1 MRPRRFAQD
10 LLASASP
17 TPLWQLAPQVL
28 FVTGN
33 LAEKELIGAIP
44 VRNTDLTMKSSVLAN
59 QQVSEEEKVLAYD
72 ARNPRHTN
80 KELVRYALA
89 TKRAMEAPR
98 IFS

>member
-1 MRPRRFAQD
+1 VRPRRFAQD

-33 LAEKELIGAIP
+33 LVEKELIGAIP
-44 VRNTDLTMKSSVLAN
+44 VRNTDLTMTSSVLAN
-59 QQVSEEEKVLAYD
+59 PQVSGEKVLAYD